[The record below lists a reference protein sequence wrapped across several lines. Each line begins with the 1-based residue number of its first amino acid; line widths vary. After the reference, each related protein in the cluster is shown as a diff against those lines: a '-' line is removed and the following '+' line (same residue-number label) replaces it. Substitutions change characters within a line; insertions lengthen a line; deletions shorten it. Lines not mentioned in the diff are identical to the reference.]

1 MAFCGKVFQGFE
13 NPCNLKV
20 TGFRQIAVLIN
31 LDDIDLDSVVK
42 TLPDYDTG
50 TCDYTV
56 EFDLKCGGTK
66 GFSIKAIEAGTAI
79 KGYFDKTRNDN
90 GYAQYNHKVDVIL
103 SGIDKDV
110 NCVLASL
117 DAGRYAVALL
127 ANDGTVVIYGF
138 QNGLSTSDYTY
149 DIVGGGGSA
158 VITLTSNEANP
169 ESTLPLIYKA
179 GNGSTAILDFEA
191 EFENTTPCA

>member
-31 LDDIDLDSVVK
+31 LEDIDLATVVK
-42 TLPDYDTG
+42 TMPNYTLG
-50 TCDYTV
+50 TCEYSV

-66 GFSIKAIEAGTAI
+66 GVSIKAIEAGTAI
-79 KGYFDKTRNDN
+79 KGYFDKKRNDN
-90 GYAQYNHKVDVIL
+90 GYAQYIHKVDIIL

-110 NCVLASL
+110 NCVLSSL
-117 DAGRYAVALL
+117 DVGRYAIALL

-138 QNGLSTSDYTY
+138 SNGLSTDDYTY
-149 DIVGGGGSA
+149 DIVDGGGSA
-158 VITLTSNEANP
+158 IITLTSNENNP

-179 GNGSTAILDFEA
+179 GLGSTAILDFEA
-191 EFENTTPCA
+191 EFENAVACP